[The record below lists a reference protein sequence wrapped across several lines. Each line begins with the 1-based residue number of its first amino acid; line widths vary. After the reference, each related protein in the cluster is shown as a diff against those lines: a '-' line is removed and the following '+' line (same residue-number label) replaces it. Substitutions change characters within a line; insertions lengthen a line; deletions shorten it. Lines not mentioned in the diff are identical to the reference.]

1 MRDIPFDVVID
12 PEGEPV
18 LKGNDGNSNV
28 IVEFDR
34 AVFGESASPAQR
46 QSAAVERREQLGA
59 TANRKLAEGKFD
71 TKPRAGGQYRR
82 VVLTAKDVARS

>member
-1 MRDIPFDVVID
+1 MTDVPFDIMID
-12 PEGEPV
+12 SEGEPV

-34 AVFGESASPAQR
+34 AVFGESANLAQR
-46 QSAAVERREQLGA
+46 RSAAVERREQLGA

-71 TKPRAGGQYRR
+71 TKPRAGGQYLR
-82 VVLTAKDVARS
+82 VVLTAKDVTRS